1 MVVVTKSIAP
11 LDPQLAERLTTTL
24 GPPKTHTIERDG
36 DRDLALNAW
45 VIGRGEVRATPDAA
59 KVERGTTVE
68 IFLTDNG
75 RLLASRAAWT
85 RRPGVAEA
93 VSRYASM
100 PEAMPE
106 ALYRWLLNDG
116 KGKLGPA
123 SKEAWTQ
130 ACRNV
135 PPMAALAVE
144 NETGGNTGAVLL
156 RLRRSDE
163 VIRWVHANLD
173 GKKIPALPDEKRV
186 QLAAACWHI
195 AIDHQMA
202 VVVLVHET
210 LHASALAL
218 MRPTIE
224 AYVRGLWLRYAATDQ
239 ELDKAGRDQ
248 FANDFF
254 GKIVADLE
262 MPGRFD
268 HGALSHLK
276 GETWRRLCSYTHTGY
291 QQIGARLTT
300 SGLGY
305 DYEESEIL
313 GALALVDSIAL
324 MAVIELAGL
333 AKDTRLRLRAL
344 DELRRSG

>member
-1 MVVVTKSIAP
+1 MTVATKSIAP
-11 LDPQLAERLTTTL
+11 LDPQLAERLSATL
-24 GPPKTHTIERDG
+24 GPPEPHIIKRDG

-45 VIGRGEVRATPDAA
+45 VIGRGEVRATPDASQ
-59 KVERGTTVE
+59 VERGTTVE
-68 IFLTDNG
+68 IFLTNNG
-75 RLLASRAAWT
+75 RLLASRTAWT

-106 ALYRWLLNDG
+106 ALYRWLVQDG

-135 PPMAALAVE
+135 PPMAGLAVE
-144 NETGGNTGAVLL
+144 SETGGNSAAVLL
-156 RLRRSDE
+156 RLQRSDE
-163 VIRWVHANLD
+163 VIRWVHANLH
-173 GKKIPALPDEKRV
+173 GKKIPALPSEKRV

-224 AYVRGLWLRYAATDQ
+224 AYVRGLWLLYAATDH
-239 ELDKAGRDQ
+239 ELDKAGNDQ

-262 MPGRFD
+262 QPGRFD

-276 GETWRRLCSYTHTGY
+276 GDAWRRLCSYTHTGY
-291 QQIGARLTT
+291 QQIGARLTS

-305 DYEESEIL
+305 EYGESEIL
-313 GALALVDSIAL
+313 GALTLVDSISL
-324 MAVIELAGL
+324 MSMIEFAGL
-333 AKDTRLRLRAL
+333 AKDERLRLCAF
-344 DELRRSG
+344 DELRSI

>member
-1 MVVVTKSIAP
+1 MVAVTKSIAP
-11 LDPQLAERLTTTL
+11 LDPQLAERLATTL
-24 GPPKTHTIERDG
+24 GPPKTHTIQRDG

-45 VIGRGEVRATPDAA
+45 IIGRGEVRVPPDAST
-59 KVERGTTVE
+59 VERGTTVE

-93 VSRYASM
+93 VSRYTSM
-100 PEAMPE
+100 PETMPE
-106 ALYRWLLNDG
+106 ALYRWLLKDG

-123 SKEAWTQ
+123 SKQAWTE

-135 PPMAALAVE
+135 PSMAALAVE
-144 NETGGNTGAVLL
+144 SETGGNSGAVLL

-163 VIRWVHANLD
+163 VIHWVHASLD
-173 GKKIPALPDEKRV
+173 GKKIPALPHEKRV

-224 AYVRGLWLRYAATDQ
+224 AYVRGLWLLYAATD
-239 ELDKAGRDQ
+239 EDLNKAGRDQ

-262 MPGRFD
+262 EPGRFD
-268 HGALSHLK
+268 QGALSHLK
-276 GETWRRLCSYTHTGY
+276 GDTWRRLCSYTHTGY
-291 QQIGARLTT
+291 QQIGARLTS

-305 DYEESEIL
+305 EYEESEIL

-324 MAVIELAGL
+324 MSVIELAGL
-333 AKDTRLRLRAL
+333 AKDSKLRLRAL
-344 DELRRSG
+344 DELRSI